1 MYLQTL
7 REMVLYMS
15 KWGYNLRLE
24 VVGTHVVSLSLDK
37 GALR

>member
-1 MYLQTL
+1 
-7 REMVLYMS
+7 MVLYMS

-24 VVGTHVVSLSLDK
+24 LVGAHVVGLLLDK